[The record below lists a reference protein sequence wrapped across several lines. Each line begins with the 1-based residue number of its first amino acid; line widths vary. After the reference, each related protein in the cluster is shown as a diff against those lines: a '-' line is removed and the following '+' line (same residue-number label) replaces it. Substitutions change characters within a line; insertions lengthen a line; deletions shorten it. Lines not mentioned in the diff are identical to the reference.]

1 MIILLT
7 DKTLTMSQEV
17 LQFNKVMFDDSLHD
31 YINGNLIIKMKINK
45 CDNKVNNIN
54 NVIKSVT
61 IDFYLDKYNIEKTN
75 ENILKYSKIYDSL
88 LNTNNKEIIDKIKP
102 CCYNEKDYSD
112 DDEYNEDHRLH
123 YQQYFGRYKD
133 LLYIIDYYEKLI
145 EEYENKEYESIEENN
160 DYISD
165 NESYISDYDYEDDI
179 NNYEED
185 YDEEEYYDDEY

>member
-1 MIILLT
+1 
-7 DKTLTMSQEV
+7 MSQEV

-45 CDNKVNNIN
+45 CDNQVNNIN
-54 NVIKSVT
+54 NVTKSVI
-61 IDFYLDKYNIEKTN
+61 IDFYLDKYNIEKTD

-88 LNTNNKEIIDKIKP
+88 LNSNNKEIVDKIKP
-102 CCYNEKDYSD
+102 RYYNKKKYTDD

-145 EEYENKEYESIEENN
+145 EEYENKEYESFEENN
-160 DYISD
+160 EYISD

>member
-1 MIILLT
+1 
-7 DKTLTMSQEV
+7 MSQEV
-17 LQFNKVMFDDSLHD
+17 LLFNKVMFDDSLHD

-45 CDNKVNNIN
+45 CDNQVNNIN

-61 IDFYLDKYNIEKTN
+61 IDFYLDKYNIEKTD

-88 LNTNNKEIIDKIKP
+88 LNTNNKEIVDKIKHIR
-102 CCYNEKDYSD
+102 YIEKDYND

-145 EEYENKEYESIEENN
+145 EEYENKEYESTEENN

-165 NESYISDYDYEDDI
+165 NESYISDYEYEDEI

-185 YDEEEYYDDEY
+185 YDEEENYDDEY